1 MLFNIIYYGGGYRG
15 TVNLRGMT
23 KKSFKVLKDHDK
35 REYIYQIM
43 TECDKNHKEDD
54 MGESNEARIY
64 ANPGR
69 N

>member
-1 MLFNIIYYGGGYRG
+1 MDEKGRE
-15 TVNLRGMT
+15 GMR
-23 KKSFKVLKDHDK
+23 KKTFKVLKHHDN

-43 TECDKNHKEDD
+43 KECDKNHKEDN

-64 ANPGR
+64 ANPGK